1 LIRVIIL
8 NSVEIWEDHHF
19 FALLGVMIAL
29 FKGLLSLLIHIY
41 HFVFSWKMR
50 RHHFF
55 VLLGV
60 TLTFSKG
67 LLSLLIRV
75 IILHLVGKQ
84 EDHHFFAPLRV
95 TLTLD
100 FFLTTWFVW
109 TPDGE
114 WWCLCWLWDNV
125 NGWFKKFP
133 SHVKHLS
140 FMKQQ
145 AKRENQIK
153 RPTYTPCIDNIL
165 QGIEFLNNL
174 LQFPKEWMQEK
185 I

>member
-1 LIRVIIL
+1 
-8 NSVEIWEDHHF
+8 
-19 FALLGVMIAL
+19 
-29 FKGLLSLLIHIY
+29 
-41 HFVFSWKMR
+41 MR

-100 FFLTTWFVW
+100 FFLTT
-109 TPDGE
+109 
-114 WWCLCWLWDNV
+114 
-125 NGWFKKFP
+125 
-133 SHVKHLS
+133 
-140 FMKQQ
+140 
-145 AKRENQIK
+145 
-153 RPTYTPCIDNIL
+153 
-165 QGIEFLNNL
+165 
-174 LQFPKEWMQEK
+174 
-185 I
+185 